1 MPTGYIIFDSRENA
15 FGRLIKL
22 REEIV
27 RASGVNK
34 IMFTEVNGPGKEDLY
49 RVGTRDDRMEN
60 VRAALDII
68 KEEAMV
74 LGSSVGK

>member
-1 MPTGYIIFDSRENA
+1 MPTGYNIFDFKENA

-22 REEIV
+22 RV
-27 RASGVNK
+27 RASGVDK
-34 IMFTEVNGPGKEDLY
+34 IRFTDDKSPGKEDLY